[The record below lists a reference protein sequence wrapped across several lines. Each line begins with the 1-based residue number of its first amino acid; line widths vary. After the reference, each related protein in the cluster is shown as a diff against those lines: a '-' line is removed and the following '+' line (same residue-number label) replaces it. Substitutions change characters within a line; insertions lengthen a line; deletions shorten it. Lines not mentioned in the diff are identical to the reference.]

1 MTQLTKEQVK
11 HHATLA
17 WLAITDDEAE
27 AYVTELSGIV
37 DFVKELQ
44 EADTDG
50 VEPMTHPLQVFNVL
64 RKDVPTDILDREEML
79 KSVKQHEDGQIKVP
93 TIL

>member
-1 MTQLTKEQVK
+1 M
-11 HHATLA
+11 
-17 WLAITDDEAE
+17 
-27 AYVTELSGIV
+27 SGIV

-44 EADTDG
+44 EADTDD
-50 VEPMTHPLQVFNVL
+50 VEPMTHPLQVLNVL

-79 KSVKQHEDGQIKVP
+79 KSVKEHEDGQIKVP